1 MHTLQPRLMMIGQ
14 KPITVTLKDDEIVIG
29 HVNYRDNE
37 GFELLIGQTLRW
49 IKFSD
54 LKRNL

>member
-14 KPITVTLKDDEIVIG
+14 KPIKVTLKGDEVVEG

-37 GFELLIGQTLRW
+37 GFELLIGQDLRW
-49 IKFSD
+49 IRFTD
-54 LKRNL
+54 LKRNI